1 MNFCYIHHQLRMM
14 KLSFYVF
21 RLKIAIAL
29 ALKVNFS
36 RFVTNYP
43 NTMVNYKHESGS
55 IFVTKIIKVIKK
67 MKILN

>member
-1 MNFCYIHHQLRMM
+1 MM